1 MIEVNTEH
9 IARETGVE
17 ESVVTEIATRLSL
30 VRGNLSDARF
40 SDLIHNVVKTKLR
53 FAERDAREDLSLV
66 RMSRRAD

>member
-9 IARETGVE
+9 IARETGVD
-17 ESVVTEIATRLSL
+17 ESVVSEIATRLSL
-30 VRGNLSDARF
+30 VRGNLTDARF

-66 RMSRRAD
+66 RMSQRAD

>member
-17 ESVVTEIATRLSL
+17 ESVVSEIATRLSL
-30 VRGNLSDARF
+30 VRGNLTDARF

-53 FAERDAREDLSLV
+53 FAERDAREDLSVV
-66 RMSRRAD
+66 RMSQRAD

>member
-17 ESVVTEIATRLSL
+17 ESVVSEIATRLSL
-30 VRGNLSDARF
+30 VRGNLTDARF